1 MDEVQNEEILENED
15 YEEYP
20 DEKPQ
25 VKPKQMTER
34 TDDEIREEAEKE

>member
-1 MDEVQNEEILENED
+1 MDEVQNEELLENED
-15 YEEYP
+15 YESYP

-34 TDDEIREEAEKE
+34 SDDEIREEAENE